1 MVPSEW
7 HTARLSII
15 DGQSDLAPA
24 DAPHGQT
31 AWLGETAVGCLIC
44 EPDTPTAGTLWIAVL
59 IIHPEHRLQ
68 GYGREIVEGLF
79 SFAPRIQL
87 NVDAVNRGGVRFW
100 KSLGFV
106 SSTETHPGKA
116 APHGLLLE
124 RISF

>member
-7 HTARLSII
+7 HTVRLSIS
-15 DGQSDLAPA
+15 DGQSDLAPSS
-24 DAPHGQT
+24 APPGQT
-31 AWLGETAVGCLIC
+31 IWLEESAIGCLIC
-44 EPDTPTAGTLWIAVL
+44 EPDTPSPGTLWIAVL

-79 SFAPRIQL
+79 TFAKRIQL
-87 NVDAVNRGGVRFW
+87 NVDAADRGAVRFW

-106 SSTETHPGKA
+106 SSTETHPAKA

-124 RISF
+124 RISY